1 MLRVDEEYF
10 VEVVGCQGIVLHFG
24 VEFGPEEQSLNP
36 FLLLQT
42 AADCLKCLLPI
53 AHLLLPDCQHHH
65 EFLSVVG
72 VAPGYQIQMLGGLGV
87 VFKGQV
93 GHSQHEVD
101 VEVGLVVVESSLQ
114 NLYRLLH
121 LVFAVVLTTQLQQLA
136 EIFCLD

>member
-1 MLRVDEEYF
+1 M
-10 VEVVGCQGIVLHFG
+10 
-24 VEFGPEEQSLNP
+24 
-36 FLLLQT
+36 
-42 AADCLKCLLPI
+42 
-53 AHLLLPDCQHHH
+53 
-65 EFLSVVG
+65 G

-101 VEVGLVVVESSLQ
+101 VEVGLVVVEASLQ

-121 LVFAVVLTTQLQQLA
+121 LVFAVVLATQLQQLT